1 MNKHQQ
7 ALEQI
12 KQIAADNKLSL
23 ADINNALGGEVKPH
37 SLGSMIDTSEML
49 AYIGGILIFA
59 GIGVYTT
66 MFWQDLSSVFRIA
79 LTFGSGLS
87 CYCVALGLSKDKN
100 YEKVTQAL
108 FLISAILQPTGL
120 YVFLNE
126 TFPVSNDYHL
136 ATLFVFGIMFFQQL
150 VTFLEKQLNIVL
162 FFTLFFGYGFVATLF
177 DYYAFNSNT
186 VSMVLGTSLFLL
198 IYSFT
203 KESYRPGIGFWYFI
217 ATFSFL
223 GGAYGWIYNTSFEV
237 LFLGLCCFTIYVST
251 LVKSKAILFV
261 GTMGLLAYIG
271 RYTMLHFVN
280 SVGWP
285 ISLIILGAAFIFFS
299 GVALRIKKK
308 YM

>member
-1 MNKHQQ
+1 MNKRQQ

-23 ADINNALGGEVKPH
+23 ADISNVLGGEVKPH
-37 SLGSMIDTSEML
+37 TASMIDASEML

-66 MFWQDLSSVFRIA
+66 MFWQDLSSIFRIV

-87 CYCVALGLSKDKN
+87 CYCVALGLSKNKN
-100 YEKVTQAL
+100 YDKVTQAL
-108 FLISAILQPTGL
+108 YLISAILQPTGL

-126 TFPVSNDYHL
+126 TFQATNDYHL
-136 ATLFVFGIMFFQQL
+136 ATLFVFGIMFVQQL
-150 VTFLEKQLNIVL
+150 VTFWEKRINLVL

-177 DYYAFNSNT
+177 DYLDFNSNT
-186 VSMVLGTSLFLL
+186 VSVVLGTSLFLL

-203 KESYRPGIGFWYFI
+203 KATYKPGIGFWYFVS
-217 ATFSFL
+217 TVSFL
-223 GGAYGWIYNTSFEV
+223 GGFYGWVYKTPFEV
-237 LFLGLCCFTIYVST
+237 LFLGLCCLAIYVST
-251 LVKSKAILFV
+251 LVKSKAVLFV
-261 GTMGLLAYIG
+261 STMGLIAYIG

-299 GVALRIKKK
+299 GFALKIKKK